1 MNRFCWCQRLA
12 SLAASLAVAA
22 GVGYRW
28 RDLQEKSATA
38 LGVAEIAPL
47 ESFVG
52 IQSFSEIQNTR
63 AELQGLAQRFRTEAR
78 MKYLASL
85 STSLSQSTSAVERQS
100 IVRDLERGIEEF
112 KDTPEELVLI
122 EDLLLQLRSG
132 GQANRWLDVYLE
144 VLYRRPTEDLVAS
157 QFVTARQMAQATDR
171 ESEVATG
178 FQHLLGIPLDFP
190 AKRLLKEQE
199 SRAMALDQ
207 PREVSGSMLF
217 SAAISAEAHRNPTH
231 PD

>member
-1 MNRFCWCQRLA
+1 
-12 SLAASLAVAA
+12 
-22 GVGYRW
+22 
-28 RDLQEKSATA
+28 
-38 LGVAEIAPL
+38 
-47 ESFVG
+47 
-52 IQSFSEIQNTR
+52 
-63 AELQGLAQRFRTEAR
+63 